1 MLFNIH
7 LLLKVRTR
15 LGADA
20 KWRLTVEELE
30 LFVNQLETLPAK
42 VSKQEVWY
50 RVSLRSVIASCFY
63 WIMHLLV
70 SILVPG

>member
-1 MLFNIH
+1 MYTVHCSLFIIIIN

-50 RVSLRSVIASCFY
+50 RVSLRSMIASFF
-63 WIMHLLV
+63 LTR
-70 SILVPG
+70 